1 MGYDAEVQAAT
12 GSRVSFTG
20 AQALVSDDAECIDR
34 VLHGDIDRFSELI
47 ARHQDHVLKI
57 VQGHVPGDR
66 VAEVAHDVFVRAYAG
81 LPQYAGHVPFEH
93 WLSRL
98 SVRACYD
105 FWRAHRRA
113 EVPVSGLTDDQVGWL
128 DRALAA
134 ESRQQFHDQAD
145 RRDAL
150 EVLEWALA
158 QLSPE
163 HRLVLTLVALEG
175 RSVREAAD
183 LLGWT
188 VVNVKVR
195 CYRARQ
201 ALRTIFLREW
211 ERHRHERPSSTPA

>member
-1 MGYDAEVQAAT
+1 MGYDAEVPAAAT
-12 GSRVSFTG
+12 HQGGFTG

-34 VLHGDIDRFSELI
+34 VLRGDIERFSELI
-47 ARHQDHVLKI
+47 ARHQRHVLKI
-57 VQGHVPGDR
+57 VQGHVPADR
-66 VAEVAHDVFVRAYAG
+66 VPEVAHDVFVRAYTG
-81 LPQYAGHVPFEH
+81 LSQYAGTVPFEH

-105 FWRAHRRA
+105 FWRAHRRR

-128 DRALAA
+128 DRALADA
-134 ESRQQFHDQAD
+134 SSQEFRDRAD
-145 RRDAL
+145 RQDAL

-163 HRLVLTLVALEG
+163 HRLVLTLVSLEG

-188 VVNVKVR
+188 AVNVKVR

-211 ERHRHERPSSTPA
+211 ERLRHDHTS

>member
-1 MGYDAEVQAAT
+1 MGYDAAVQAPA
-12 GSRVSFTG
+12 RNKVRFTG
-20 AQALVSDDAECIDR
+20 VQALVSDDAECIDR
-34 VLHGDIDRFSELI
+34 VLRGDIDRFGELI
-47 ARHQDHVLKI
+47 ARYQHHVLKI
-57 VQGHVPGDR
+57 VQGHVPADR
-66 VAEVAHDVFVRAYAG
+66 VAEVAQDVFVRAYAG
-81 LPQYAGHVPFEH
+81 LEQYRGTVPFEH

-105 FWRAHRRA
+105 FWRAHRRT

-134 ESRQQFHDQAD
+134 ESSHHFRDQAD
-145 RRDAL
+145 QRDSL

-163 HRLVLTLVALEG
+163 HRLVLTLVSLEG
-175 RSVREAAD
+175 HSVREAAE

-201 ALRTIFLREW
+201 ALRTIFLQEW
-211 ERHRHERPSSTPA
+211 ERHHHDRSS

>member
-1 MGYDAEVQAAT
+1 MGYDAEVEADT
-12 GSRVSFTG
+12 GDHVSFTG

-34 VLHGDIDRFSELI
+34 VLRGDIDRFSELI
-47 ARHQDHVLKI
+47 ARHQQHVLKI
-57 VQGHVPGDR
+57 VHGHVPADR
-66 VAEVAHDVFVRAYAG
+66 VAEVAQDVFVRAYAG
-81 LPQYAGHVPFEH
+81 LSQYSRQVPLEH

-105 FWRAHRRA
+105 FWRAHRRT

-128 DRALAA
+128 DRALAD
-134 ESRQQFHDQAD
+134 ESGQRFRDQAD
-145 RRDAL
+145 RRDSL
-150 EVLEWALA
+150 EVLDWALT

-163 HRLVLTLVALEG
+163 HRLVLTLVSLEG
-175 RSVREAAD
+175 RSVREAAE

-201 ALRTIFLREW
+201 ALRAMFLREW
-211 ERHRHERPSSTPA
+211 ERHQHDRPS

>member
-1 MGYDAEVQAAT
+1 MGYDAEVHAT
-12 GSRVSFTG
+12 AGEKVRFTG
-20 AQALVSDDAECIDR
+20 VQVLVSDDAECIDR
-34 VLHGDIDRFSELI
+34 VLRGDIDRFSELI
-47 ARHQDHVLKI
+47 TRYQPHVLKI
-57 VQGHVPGDR
+57 VQGHVPADR
-66 VAEVAHDVFVRAYAG
+66 AAEVAHDVFVRAFAG
-81 LPQYAGHVPFEH
+81 LSQYAGQVPFEH

-113 EVPVSGLTDDQVGWL
+113 DVPVSGLTDDQVGWL

-134 ESRQQFHDQAD
+134 ESSQQFRDQAD
-145 RRDAL
+145 RRDSL

-163 HRLVLTLVALEG
+163 HRLVLTLVSLEG
-175 RSVREAAD
+175 RSVREAAE

-211 ERHRHERPSSTPA
+211 ERQQHDRPS